1 MPKISDTER
10 QFQVKGLRVPVTEDD
25 RQRLNFFSIVQD
37 AAAEQGK
44 IFYFW
49 SYEGNDI
56 LTTELDGG
64 DMSGWLVPPEKA
76 DEFEAAWK
84 VSDQFIPDELYEGF
98 VIARWSESSVGNIQI
113 TFE

>member
-1 MPKISDTER
+1 MSKISDTER
-10 QFQVKGLRVPVTEDD
+10 QFQVKGLRVPLTEDD
-25 RQRLNFFSIVQD
+25 RQRLNYFSIVQD

-84 VSDQFIPDELYEGF
+84 VSDQFIPDDLYDGF
-98 VIARWSESSVGNIQI
+98 VIARWTESPDGSISI
-113 TFE
+113 AFE